1 MSSARNKKRTGNC
14 GDVCQQRE
22 SGKSRSQSQ
31 NTSSTPRCRRPNLHY
46 TIFFFCCFSE
56 DIEERS
62 RPVPAFF
69 SCFFFHFSFSR
80 LLFNV
85 NIWPRRAH
93 SQDAIWRSLGEEKK
107 KDCRFLYAF
116 SYCAYLYAHVSRIEI
131 ILIFM
136 YDVVRSWP
144 GEHIISSFLGSS
156 PPLLLRSIMLKKW
169 NCDPLWNS
177 GACMTKLERR
187 RKKELRILTWAK
199 EQIGQ
204 RQQI

>member
-1 MSSARNKKRTGNC
+1 M
-14 GDVCQQRE
+14 CQQRE

-46 TIFFFCCFSE
+46 TNFFFCCFSE

-69 SCFFFHFSFSR
+69 GCFFFHFSFSR

-93 SQDAIWRSLGEEKK
+93 SQDAIWRREKMIV
-107 KDCRFLYAF
+107 DFYAF
-116 SYCAYLYAHVSRIEI
+116 FCCAYLYAHVSRIEI

-156 PPLLLRSIMLKKW
+156 PPLLLRSIMVKKW

-187 RKKELRILTWAK
+187 RKKELRILTGLKNKLDNDSK
-199 EQIGQ
+199 EQ
-204 RQQI
+204 RN

>member
-1 MSSARNKKRTGNC
+1 MCVNRENRGRVEVRVKTHHPLPGVDVLIYTTQTSSSAALAKILKSVLGLCQLSSAASSFTSRFLVSSSMSTFGRVARTHKTRSGEAWEKR
-14 GDVCQQRE
+14 
-22 SGKSRSQSQ
+22 
-31 NTSSTPRCRRPNLHY
+31 
-46 TIFFFCCFSE
+46 
-56 DIEERS
+56 
-62 RPVPAFF
+62 
-69 SCFFFHFSFSR
+69 
-80 LLFNV
+80 
-85 NIWPRRAH
+85 
-93 SQDAIWRSLGEEKK
+93 KK
-107 KDCRFLYAF
+107 KIVDFYAF

-156 PPLLLRSIMLKKW
+156 PPLLLRSIMVKKW